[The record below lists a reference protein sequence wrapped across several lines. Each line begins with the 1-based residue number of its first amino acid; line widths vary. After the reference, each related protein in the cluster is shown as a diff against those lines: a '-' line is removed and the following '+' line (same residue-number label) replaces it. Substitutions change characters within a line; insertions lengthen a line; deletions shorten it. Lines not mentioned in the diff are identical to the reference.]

1 LYKLK
6 VQNGMVLAV
15 KSAHGAENIIEDVE
29 LTISYAK

>member
-15 KSAHGAENIIEDVE
+15 KSAHGAEHIEDVE